1 MMVCRIIF
9 WDNAVAGIQITSTG
23 GKIIRELIGQQRI
36 GVFPSRA
43 GDHSFLTKSVNNF
56 DGGRREEALHSQN

>member
-36 GVFPSRA
+36 GVFPLKSRR
-43 GDHSFLTKSVNNF
+43 SFIPH
-56 DGGRREEALHSQN
+56 EISQQL